1 MSQKIHRKELKHDE
15 IGEKFGEAVRSLS
28 LHGKEVLYIVAIA
41 IAILAIIGAWYY
53 YEQTQEQASQAMLGT
68 ALQKFEAPV
77 IEKKSDPALAGVE
90 YSYKTDA
97 EKYAAARQDFEQ
109 IIKNYGHTSAAE
121 SARYYAG
128 ICAFYLKD
136 NSQTEQYLK
145 DATRVSE
152 KNILY
157 YLSRM
162 TLADFYSRAGKA
174 DQAIALLQE
183 AIDHNKDIVPQESLL
198 MQLAQLYKDGGK
210 KLEAIA
216 TYQKIV
222 DTYKDSPISYKAQI
236 ELSELKK

>member
-28 LHGKEVLYIVAIA
+28 LHGKEILYIVAIA
-41 IAILAIIGAWYY
+41 VGIVAIVLAWYY
-53 YEQTQEQASQAMLGT
+53 YEQTQERASQAMLGA

-77 IEKKSDPALAGVE
+77 IENKLDPALSGVAL
-90 YSYKTDA
+90 SYKTEA
-97 EKYAAARQDFEQ
+97 EKYTAARQDFDQ
-109 IIKNYGHTSAAE
+109 IVKNYGHTSAAE

-136 NSQTEQYLK
+136 NSQAEQYLK

-162 TLADFYSRAGKA
+162 TLADFYSRSGKP
-174 DQAIALLQE
+174 DQAIALMQE
-183 AIDHNKDIVPQESLL
+183 AIDHNKEIVPQDSQL
-198 MQLAQLYKDGGK
+198 MQLAQLYKDAGK
-210 KLEAIA
+210 KTEAIA

-236 ELSELKK
+236 DLSELKK

>member
-15 IGEKFGEAVRSLS
+15 IGEKFGDAVRSLS
-28 LHGKEVLYIVAIA
+28 LHGKEILYIVAIA
-41 IAILAIIGAWYY
+41 LAILAIIGAWYY

-68 ALQKFEAPV
+68 AIKKFTAPV
-77 IEKKSDPALAGVE
+77 IENKSDPALAGVE

-109 IIKNYGHTSAAE
+109 IAKNYGHTSAGE

-136 NSQTEQYLK
+136 NSQAEQYLM
-145 DATRVSE
+145 DATHVSE

-157 YLSRM
+157 YRTRM
-162 TLADFYSRAGKA
+162 TLADLYSRTGKS
-174 DQAIALLQE
+174 DQAIALVQD
-183 AIDHNKDIVPQESLL
+183 AIDHNKDIVPQETLL
-198 MQLAQLYKDGGK
+198 MQLAQLYKGAGK
-210 KLEAIA
+210 KTEAIA
-216 TYQKIV
+216 TYQKII

-236 ELSELKK
+236 EVSELKK